1 MYKSFIRCHLDFDNI
16 LYDKDIICVFKRWNP
31 FSIMPVLAITVAIRD
46 ISKEKLFQEL
56 GLDSV
61 QLRRW
66 FRKLVMSY
74 KICKRRNAQY
84 FFLI

>member
-1 MYKSFIRCHLDFDNI
+1 MIN
-16 LYDKDIICVFKRWNP
+16 DIICVFTKRWNP

-46 ISKEKLFQEL
+46 ISKENLFQEL

-66 FRKLVMSY
+66 FRKLVMFY
-74 KICKRRNAQY
+74 KICKGRNAQY